1 MDWEALLTQLGAT
14 ATDLALKLVGALL
27 ILIIG
32 GKLIG
37 FLIKRLNKSKK
48 FSKIDKSVQ
57 SFVNSFLKIAL
68 WVLLI
73 ISAAG
78 VLGIPMSSFVT
89 LLTTA
94 GVAIGLALQGALSNL
109 AGGVII
115 LLFRP
120 FRVGDYIETCGLS
133 GTVEGIT
140 VFYTVLLTP
149 DNKRIT
155 LPNGTLTNSPI
166 LNYSDQE
173 DRRVDLE
180 FSVAYNSDIEQVDE
194 ILKQVAEKHEKVK
207 KNPAPFARL
216 LRQDPSAL
224 VFVLRAWCESDDYW
238 TVYFDLNEAGKK
250 ALDANGIAIP
260 FPQLDVHL
268 DHKN

>member
-1 MDWEALLTQLGAT
+1 
-14 ATDLALKLVGALL
+14 
-27 ILIIG
+27 
-32 GKLIG
+32 
-37 FLIKRLNKSKK
+37 
-48 FSKIDKSVQ
+48 
-57 SFVNSFLKIAL
+57 
-68 WVLLI
+68 
-73 ISAAG
+73 
-78 VLGIPMSSFVT
+78 
-89 LLTTA
+89 
-94 GVAIGLALQGALSNL
+94 
-109 AGGVII
+109 
-115 LLFRP
+115 P

-268 DHKN
+268 DQKN